1 MRHDTERDGG
11 AVRATVLFMKGHR
24 FEPCTSQLHTHP
36 AIPLPTHRTL
46 HVLGFFLQ
54 FYSFYKS
61 IIVTVS
67 KPKLQNLN
75 VYASA
80 HVCTDLHINTHTRL
94 FLSGLIFILVYFSS
108 STLYEIFCS
117 PQLFQEMLTPWK
129 KLIRWYYFYLVTD
142 FNNII

>member
-1 MRHDTERDGG
+1 MVEQSERLSCPVTD
-11 AVRATVLFMKGHR
+11 LNQ
-24 FEPCTSQLHTHP
+24 PCTSQLHTHP